1 VPSRR
6 SCSGCAR
13 EEDVTNRRFLLVLA
27 AAAALAAL
35 SGAPRLLHRP
45 APARVA
51 APVLSQG
58 AVRAP
63 LNSTTVLARP
73 EIGFRSEERLAEHH
87 RKHGREFGSVTMAEY
102 LRLAQSLRERPAGG
116 AVLEAV
122 RGDGVVTRF
131 DRATG
136 AFLAFDPDGTIRT
149 FFKPHD
155 GEAYF
160 RRQLARTHEGP

>member
-1 VPSRR
+1 M
-6 SCSGCAR
+6 
-13 EEDVTNRRFLLVLA
+13 
-27 AAAALAAL
+27 
-35 SGAPRLLHRP
+35 PRLLHRAP
-45 APARVA
+45 PARVT
-51 APVLSQG
+51 APALSPG
-58 AVRAP
+58 AVRARP
-63 LNSTTVLARP
+63 ALTTTPSRP

-87 RKHGREFGSVTMAEY
+87 RKHGREFGDVTRAEY
-102 LRLAQSLRERPAGG
+102 LRLAQSLRDRPAGG

-136 AFLAFDPDGTIRT
+136 AFLACDPDGTIRT

-160 RRQLARTHEGP
+160 RRQLARTHEVP